1 MQMQIEKQQ
10 ELVKHRFQWPHIR
23 IKNKWQ
29 RTLTAYL
36 MILPALV
43 LFILFV
49 IYPLFQGAWVSLH
62 QWDGLSAMKWI
73 GFNNYKFVLK
83 DKVFWKAMVNTFEFA
98 IGVTVVKNIAG
109 LALAILLNKNILGR
123 TFFRASVF
131 LPVTISFI
139 VVGILWSWIFNPTF
153 GLLNSVLKTLHLGFL
168 IQGWLSDPKV
178 ALLSVMW
185 VDIWKWTGF
194 HMVLFLAG
202 LQSIPEDLYE
212 AAAID
217 GANRWKSFIN
227 ITIPMLSSVTV
238 VSVLMSFIGAFVS
251 NYDVVYVM
259 TGGGPFHST
268 EVALTW
274 IVSTTFRFAS
284 VGKANAMSMIL
295 FAFVAVFA
303 IIQLSVMT
311 RGDQN

>member
-1 MQMQIEKQQ
+1 MEIGRSQLPANNRLKAPFFK
-10 ELVKHRFQWPHIR
+10 VSS
-23 IKNKWQ
+23 KWQ
-29 RTLTAYL
+29 RYLTAYA

-43 LFILFV
+43 LFLLFV
-49 IYPLFQGAWVSLH
+49 IYPLLQGAWISLH
-62 QWDGLSAMKWI
+62 QWDGLSEMKWI
-73 GFNNYKFVLK
+73 GLNNYRFVFK
-83 DKVFWKAMVNTFEFA
+83 DKVFWKAMVNTFQFA
-98 IGVTVVKNIAG
+98 IGVTVIKNIAG
-109 LALAILLNKNILGR
+109 LALAVLLNKKIVGR

-139 VVGILWSWIFNPTF
+139 VIGILWSWIFNPTF
-153 GLLNSVLKTLHLGFL
+153 GILNAFLKWVHLDFL
-168 IQGWLSDPKV
+168 IQGWLSDPKI
-178 ALLSVMW
+178 ALWSVMW

-217 GANRWKSFIN
+217 GANRWNSFTK
-227 ITIPMLSSVTV
+227 ITVPMLSSVTL

-259 TGGGPFHST
+259 TGGGPFHAT

-295 FAFVAVFA
+295 FVFVAFFA
-303 IIQLSVMT
+303 ILQMVVMT
-311 RGDQN
+311 RGENE

>member
-1 MQMQIEKQQ
+1 MQNSISKTS
-10 ELVKHRFQWPHIR
+10 LSSKIR
-23 IKNKWQ
+23 RPLIKINSKWQ
-29 RTLTAYL
+29 KYLTAYL
-36 MILPALV
+36 MVLPALA
-43 LFILFV
+43 LFV
-49 IYPLFQGAWVSLH
+49 IFIIYPLMQGLWISLH
-62 QWDGLSAMKWI
+62 QWDGLSEMKWI
-73 GFNNYKFVLK
+73 GLNNYKFVFR
-83 DKVFWKAMVNTFEFA
+83 DKVFWKAMANTFQFA
-98 IGVTVVKNIAG
+98 IGVTVIKNLAG
-109 LALAILLNKNILGR
+109 LILAVLLNKRIVGR

-139 VVGILWSWIFNPTF
+139 VIGILWSWIFNPTF
-153 GLLNSVLKTLHLGFL
+153 GLMNNMLKALHLDFL

-178 ALLSVMW
+178 ALWSVMW

-202 LQSIPEDLYE
+202 LQSIPDDLYE
-212 AAAID
+212 AASID
-217 GANRWKSFIN
+217 GANGRQSFTH
-227 ITIPMLSSVTV
+227 ITLPMLSGVTT

-284 VGKANAMSMIL
+284 VGKANAMSIL
-295 FAFVAVFA
+295 LFLFVAVFA
-303 IIQLSVMT
+303 SIQLFVMT
-311 RGDQN
+311 RDDKE

>member
-1 MQMQIEKQQ
+1 MEIGQAQVPAKE
-10 ELVKHRFQWPHIR
+10 RIR
-23 IKNKWQ
+23 PPLFHLTNKWQ
-29 RTLTAYL
+29 RYLTAYA

-43 LFILFV
+43 LFLLFV
-49 IYPLFQGAWVSLH
+49 IYPLLQGAWISLH

-73 GFNNYKFVLK
+73 GFNNYKFVFM
-83 DKVFWKAMVNTFEFA
+83 DKVFWKAMLNTFQFA
-98 IGVTVVKNIAG
+98 IGVTVIKNIAG
-109 LALAILLNKNILGR
+109 LTLAVLLNKKIAGR

-139 VVGILWSWIFNPTF
+139 VIGILWSWIFNPTF
-153 GLLNSVLKTLHLGFL
+153 GILNAMLKSLHLDFL

-178 ALLSVMW
+178 ALWSVMW

-202 LQSIPEDLYE
+202 LQSIPADLYE

-217 GANRWKSFIN
+217 GANRWHSFTK
-227 ITIPMLSSVTV
+227 ITIPMLSSVAL

-259 TGGGPFHST
+259 TGGGPFHAT

-284 VGKANAMSMIL
+284 VGKANAMSMVL
-295 FAFVAVFA
+295 FVCVAFFA
-303 IIQLSVMT
+303 ILQMLVMT
-311 RGDQN
+311 RNEDN

>member
-1 MQMQIEKQQ
+1 MQKSIQQ
-10 ELVKHRFQWPHIR
+10 QKTLNRFHVPIPG
-23 IKNKWQ
+23 ISGKWQ
-29 RTLTAYL
+29 KYLTAYL
-36 MILPALV
+36 MVLPALA

-49 IYPLFQGAWVSLH
+49 IYPLFQGAWISLH
-62 QWDGLSAMKWI
+62 RWDGLSEMEWI
-73 GFNNYKFVLK
+73 GLDNYKFVFK
-83 DKVFWKAMVNTFEFA
+83 DKIFWQAMRNTFQFA
-98 IGVTVVKNIAG
+98 IGVTVIKNIAG
-109 LALAILLNKNILGR
+109 LILAVLLNKKIFGR

-139 VVGILWSWIFNPTF
+139 VIGILWSWIFNPTF
-153 GLLNSVLKTLHLGFL
+153 GLLNSMLSSLHLDFL

-178 ALLSVMW
+178 ALWSVMW

-212 AAAID
+212 AASID
-217 GANRWKSFIN
+217 GANRWQSFSH
-227 ITIPMLSSVTV
+227 ITFPMLTAVTT

-259 TGGGPFHST
+259 TGGGPFHAT

-284 VGKANAMSMIL
+284 VGKANAMSIIL
-295 FAFVAVFA
+295 FVLVAIFA
-303 IIQLSVMT
+303 SIQLYVMT
-311 RGDQN
+311 RGDKE

>member
-1 MQMQIEKQQ
+1 MQMEDTRT
-10 ELVKHRFQWPHIR
+10 VKKNLAPNLHFQLSG
-23 IKNKWQ
+23 KWQ
-29 RTLTAYL
+29 RYLTAYL
-36 MILPALV
+36 MVLPALV
-43 LFILFV
+43 LFVLFV
-49 IYPLFQGAWVSLH
+49 IYPLFQGAWISLH

-73 GFNNYKFVLK
+73 GFNNYKFVFK
-83 DKVFWKAMVNTFEFA
+83 DKVFWKAMANTFQFA
-98 IGVTVVKNIAG
+98 IGVTVIKNIAG
-109 LALAILLNKNILGR
+109 LVLAVLLNKNIAGR

-131 LPVTISFI
+131 MPVTISFI
-139 VVGILWSWIFNPTF
+139 VIGILWSWIFNPTF
-153 GLLNSVLKTLHLGFL
+153 GILNSMLHSLHLDFL

-178 ALLSVMW
+178 ALWSVMW

-212 AAAID
+212 AASID
-217 GANRWKSFIN
+217 GANRWQSFRR

-238 VSVLMSFIGAFVS
+238 VSVLMSLIGAFVS

-259 TGGGPFHST
+259 TGGGPFHAT

-284 VGKANAMSMIL
+284 VGKANAMSMVLFVCVAIL
-295 FAFVAVFA
+295 AMVQMV
-303 IIQLSVMT
+303 VMT
-311 RGDQN
+311 RGDREER